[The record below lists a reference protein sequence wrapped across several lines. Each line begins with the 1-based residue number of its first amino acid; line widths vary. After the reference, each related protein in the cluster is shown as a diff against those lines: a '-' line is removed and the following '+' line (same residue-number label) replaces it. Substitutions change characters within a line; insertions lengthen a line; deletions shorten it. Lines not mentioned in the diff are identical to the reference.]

1 MRISTLA
8 SAIAPSATLALNE
21 RAKQLADR
29 GEPVIHLGGG
39 EPKNKAP
46 HSAIV
51 AASSRLAK
59 GDVKYAATDGSPA
72 LKRAIIRY
80 TEDFYGR
87 VPLPDNVI
95 VSSGAKQSLYNVLLS
110 IVEPQDEVI
119 VLAPYWV
126 SYPEMVRLVQG
137 HPVVVQPEGASFVPT
152 LEEVE
157 DALSHQ
163 TKAIILNSPNNPS
176 GVVYP
181 AELVRGVV
189 ELCEERGV
197 HLIMDD
203 IYHRLVFDGVR
214 PASAYAFT
222 QRDLDES
229 MVIVVNGISKL
240 YGMTGFRIGWAIA
253 PRPLVEVMTNVQAQ
267 TTSCP
272 ATVSMAA
279 AEGALT
285 GVQSVV
291 ENLRL
296 ATQNMRDTMLQELA
310 TIADLR
316 VEKPLGTF
324 YCLPD
329 FSAYSHDS
337 EELSRVLLE
346 RALVVT
352 VPGKEFGAEGHLRLS
367 YCGSTKDVVEGVR
380 RIRWAVDPTAPNDIV
395 IGDRKVIRDWL

>member
-1 MRISTLA
+1 MQVSTLA
-8 SAIAPSATLALNE
+8 SSIAPSATLALNE
-21 RAKQLADR
+21 RAKRLADQ
-29 GEPVIHLGGG
+29 GQPVIHLGGG
-39 EPKNKAP
+39 EPKNTAP
-46 HSAIV
+46 HAAIV
-51 AASSRLAK
+51 AASARLVQ
-59 GDVKYAATDGSPA
+59 GDVKYSATDGTPG

-80 TEDFYGR
+80 TEEHYGR
-87 VPLPDNVI
+87 VPAPGNVI

-110 IVEPQDEVI
+110 VVEPGDEVV

-137 HPVVVQPEGASFVPT
+137 HPVIVTPEDGTVVPT
-152 LEEVE
+152 LDEIE

-163 TKAIILNSPNNPS
+163 TRALILNSPNNPS
-176 GVVYP
+176 GAVYP
-181 AELVRGVV
+181 APLVRGIV

-203 IYHRLVFDGVR
+203 IYHRLVFDGVQA
-214 PASAYAFT
+214 PSAYTFT
-222 QRDLDES
+222 DRELDES
-229 MVIVVNGISKL
+229 MVVVVNGISKL
-240 YGMTGFRIGWAIA
+240 YGMTGFRIGWTIA
-253 PRPLVEVMTNVQAQ
+253 PRALVEVMTNVQAQ

-272 ATVSMAA
+272 STVSMAA

-296 ATQNMRDTMLQELA
+296 SIQTLRDTMLAELR
-310 TIADLR
+310 TIEGIR
-316 VEKPLGTF
+316 VERPLGTF

-329 FSAYSHDS
+329 FGAYSRDS
-337 EELSRVLLE
+337 EVLSEMLLD

-380 RIRWAVDPTAPNDIV
+380 RIRWAIDPTAPNEIV
-395 IGDRKVIRDWL
+395 IGDRKVVRDWL